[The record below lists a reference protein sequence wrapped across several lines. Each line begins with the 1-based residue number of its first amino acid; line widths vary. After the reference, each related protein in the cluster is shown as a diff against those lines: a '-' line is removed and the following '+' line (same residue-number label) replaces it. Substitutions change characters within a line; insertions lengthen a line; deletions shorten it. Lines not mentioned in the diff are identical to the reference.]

1 MVVIRLA
8 RGGRVKQAIYRIVA
22 ADKRRSATSK
32 NLDVL
37 GTFNPHTKET
47 KLNKELI
54 EKYLANGAQP
64 SDRVI
69 RIFQA
74 QGLATPDWAKPHDR
88 FKKPKK
94 EVEAAPAK
102 ETAAEVASESAEAAE
117 DLSKSVD
124 APETA
129 ATEATVA
136 ENQKE
141 ATEKVAEAIE
151 PAEVKPEE
159 AKEAKTEAKTESKAE
174 DKSEPASDKPAPTK

>member
-69 RIFQA
+69 RILQA
-74 QGLATPDWAKPHDR
+74 QGFATPDWAKPHDR

-94 EVEAAPAK
+94 EVEAAPA
-102 ETAAEVASESAEAAE
+102 EEAAAEVASESTDAKE

-124 APETA
+124 APESA
-129 ATEATVA
+129 ATEAAVA

-141 ATEKVAEAIE
+141 ATEKVAEVIE
-151 PAEVKPEE
+151 AAEVKPEE
-159 AKEAKTEAKTESKAE
+159 AKEAKTEPK
-174 DKSEPASDKPAPTK
+174 SDKPETGK

>member
-54 EKYLANGAQP
+54 EKYLSNGAQP

-69 RIFQA
+69 RILQA

-94 EVEAAPAK
+94 EVEAAPA
-102 ETAAEVASESAEAAE
+102 EEAAAEVASESTDAKE

-124 APETA
+124 APESA
-129 ATEATVA
+129 ATEAAVA

-141 ATEKVAEAIE
+141 ATEKVAEVIE
-151 PAEVKPEE
+151 AAEVKPEE
-159 AKEAKTEAKTESKAE
+159 AKEAKTEP
-174 DKSEPASDKPAPTK
+174 KSEAETKAKADKPDSTK